1 VLRQRHSSRSLDMM
15 RQLVLRAGT
24 PQVVEVP
31 APSPEPGRVLVA
43 NLASV
48 ISSGTERSAVASGG
62 GGGPLPLR
70 AVRNPGLVKK
80 ALEHIRDRGL
90 RETFDIARGV
100 TAPDAALGYSSAGVV
115 LDTGGISAF
124 RVGQLVACAG
134 AGAANHAEVVSVPG
148 NLVVA
153 VPDEVD
159 VRAAAFTTLGAIA
172 LQGVRR
178 VEPTLGERVVVVG
191 LGLVGLLT
199 VQLLRAA
206 GCQVFG
212 IEPVERR
219 RKLAGELGIAETAD
233 PAAAAGAVSRW
244 TEGVGADAVV
254 ICAAAP
260 GSDIANAAVALLR
273 RKGRIV
279 PVGEVGLGF
288 DRAALYL
295 READVLIS
303 TSYGPGRYDPTYE
316 EAGVDYPLPYV
327 RWTENRN
334 MAEVLRLLAAGHVN
348 VDPLVDLELPVER
361 APEAYSALATSEPP
375 LAAVLLYSR
384 SEDFSAE
391 RSRSEVVRTSR
402 QITGSRGESTVRVA
416 LIGAGSFVTS
426 MHVPTLAADDRAR
439 IVVVANRRGSSASDA
454 ARRAGGAD
462 ATTDW
467 RGVLERDD
475 VDLVLIGT
483 RHDSH
488 AEIAEAALRAGKAVF
503 VEKPLGL
510 SRAEIDA
517 VWDVAR
523 ANDRLAIG
531 FNRPFSHLAR
541 TLERELRSIVPG
553 PVFLVYRVS
562 APGPP
567 DHWLNDSAVG
577 GGRLLGEAC
586 HMFDF
591 ANWLCGTPERVF
603 AAALPSTNGVSTV
616 ENSAVTIQYSNGSV
630 ATLHY
635 TAVGSDAMPK
645 ERIELMGGGHA
656 WVLDDFVSLTSYAGS
671 RSRTQTAR
679 ARDKGHATLMKRV
692 LTACRSEA
700 PFEPG
705 IEAAYAAQAVALAA
719 LESVATAQPVAVV
732 LAGR

>member
-1 VLRQRHSSRSLDMM
+1 
-15 RQLVLRAGT
+15 
-24 PQVVEVP
+24 
-31 APSPEPGRVLVA
+31 
-43 NLASV
+43 
-48 ISSGTERSAVASGG
+48 
-62 GGGPLPLR
+62 
-70 AVRNPGLVKK
+70 
-80 ALEHIRDRGL
+80 
-90 RETFDIARGV
+90 
-100 TAPDAALGYSSAGVV
+100 
-115 LDTGGISAF
+115 
-124 RVGQLVACAG
+124 
-134 AGAANHAEVVSVPG
+134 
-148 NLVVA
+148 
-153 VPDEVD
+153 
-159 VRAAAFTTLGAIA
+159 
-172 LQGVRR
+172 
-178 VEPTLGERVVVVG
+178 
-191 LGLVGLLT
+191 
-199 VQLLRAA
+199 
-206 GCQVFG
+206 
-212 IEPVERR
+212 
-219 RKLAGELGIAETAD
+219 
-233 PAAAAGAVSRW
+233 
-244 TEGVGADAVV
+244 VGADAVV

-260 GSDIANAAVALLR
+260 DSDIANAAVALLR
-273 RKGRIV
+273 RKGRVV

-375 LAAVLLYSR
+375 LAVVLLYSR

-416 LIGAGSFVTS
+416 LIGAGSFVTTV
-426 MHVPTLAADDRAR
+426 HVPTLAADDRAR
-439 IVVVANRRGSSASDA
+439 IVVVANRRGTSASDA

-462 ATTDW
+462 TTTDW

-488 AEIAEAALRAGKAVF
+488 AEIAAAALRAGKAVF

-517 VWDVAR
+517 VWDAAR

-531 FNRPFSHLAR
+531 FNRPFSHFAR

-635 TAVGSDAMPK
+635 TAVGADAMPK

-679 ARDKGHATLMKRV
+679 ARDKGHATLMKGV
-692 LTACRSEA
+692 LTACRGEA

-719 LESVATAQPVAVV
+719 LESVATARPVAVV